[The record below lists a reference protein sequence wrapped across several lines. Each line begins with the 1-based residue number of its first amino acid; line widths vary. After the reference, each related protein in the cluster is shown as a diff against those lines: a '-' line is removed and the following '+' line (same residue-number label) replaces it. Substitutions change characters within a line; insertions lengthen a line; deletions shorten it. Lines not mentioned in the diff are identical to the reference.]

1 MEKIILGATYVDR
14 ITRFSGVATGHVEY
28 LSGCNQTLLVPP
40 AVDNVLKE
48 AQWFDDQRLVQDHS
62 KIRIELVNGTTPGFD
77 KMAPKR

>member
-1 MEKIILGATYVDR
+1 MEKIILGTTYVDR
-14 ITRFSGVATGHVEY
+14 ITGFSGVATGHVVY

-48 AQWFDDQRLVQDHS
+48 AQWFDDQRLVRDSS
-62 KIRIELVNGTTPGFD
+62 KVRIELANGTTPGFD

>member
-1 MEKIILGATYVDR
+1 MEKIILGTTYVDR
-14 ITRFSGVATGHVEY
+14 ITGFSGVATGHVEY

-48 AQWFDDQRLVQDHS
+48 AQWFDDQRLVRDGS
-62 KIRIELVNGTTPGFD
+62 KVRIELANGTTPGFD